1 MDNPKITINGKE
13 IELPPIKARLW
24 REIIQFHENR
34 KNISTADL
42 MEKYCAII
50 ALEFGVTT
58 DDVLDNLNVEDV
70 GRLYYDVF
78 DVVANLLNAKIG
90 KKNETEKQEV

>member
-24 REIIQFHENR
+24 KEIMQFHENR

-50 ALEFGVTT
+50 ALAFGVTT
-58 DDVLDNLNVEDV
+58 DEVLDNLNVEDV

-78 DVVANLLNAKIG
+78 DVVANLLTAKIG
-90 KKNETEKQEV
+90 KKNETAEEKI